1 MFDYANGITNG
12 GEMTLM
18 VALQMFDIPFAVI
31 TPNYIWATHDIN
43 VINIPVVFINKL
55 NNRGHATCE

>member
-1 MFDYANGITNG
+1 MFDYANSITNG

-31 TPNYIWATHDIN
+31 TSNYIWAMHDVDI
-43 VINIPVVFINKL
+43 VKIPVIVIHIS
-55 NNRGHATCE
+55 NNRWHATCE